1 MAKRLEEILDSCLNT
16 IKKGKSIEYCLGLYP
31 EYAQELE
38 PLLRLALEIDEIP
51 KPEPRKEAVNVML
64 MKIGEA
70 VVEQSERKLVL
81 GKFFSRPFLTKPVLV
96 KLLATILI
104 AIVAVWGMGMLS
116 SRSIPGDILYPIKTT
131 TERVKFTLTRNTEGR
146 AELRLV
152 FADRR
157 LYELLK
163 VLEKRG
169 KLDEYALKALLR
181 ETELALDE
189 AQTIDENEFNLFLA
203 HLDHFNNYTE
213 DVLNQMKPRISEH
226 ECRAI
231 DKAIKVC
238 KSRSKCMMEM
248 KRRRGK
254 NGGSRRWKSGC
265 RWK

>member
-1 MAKRLEEILDSCLNT
+1 MAERLEEILDSCLNAMR
-16 IKKGKSIEYCLGLYP
+16 KGKSIEYCLLLYP

-38 PLLRLALEIDEIP
+38 PLLRLASEIDEIP
-51 KPEPRKEAVNVML
+51 KPEPKKEAVNVML

-70 VVEQSERKLVL
+70 VVEQSEQEPVL
-81 GKFFSRPFLTKPVLV
+81 GKFFRRPFLTKPVLV
-96 KLLATILI
+96 KSLATMLI
-104 AIVAVWGMGMLS
+104 AIIAMWSMGMVS

-146 AELRLV
+146 VELRLV

-163 VLEKRG
+163 VLKKRG
-169 KLDEYALKALLR
+169 TLDEYALKALLR

-189 AQTIDENEFNLFLA
+189 AQTIDENEFKLFLA

-213 DVLNQMKPRISEH
+213 EVLNQMKPRISEH
-226 ECRAI
+226 ECRAV

-238 KSRSKCMMEM
+238 QSRSKCMMEM

-254 NGGSRRWKSGC
+254 NGENRRWKSGC

>member
-1 MAKRLEEILDSCLNT
+1 MAKRLEEILDSCLNA
-16 IKKGKSIEYCLGLYP
+16 IKKGKSIEYCLLLYP
-31 EYAQELE
+31 EHTQELE
-38 PLLRLALEIDEIP
+38 PLLKLALEIDEIP
-51 KPEPRKEAVNVML
+51 KPEPRKEAINVML

-70 VVEQSERKLVL
+70 VVEQSEQEPVL
-81 GKFFSRPFLTKPVLV
+81 GKFFSRPFLSKPVLV
-96 KLLATILI
+96 KSLATMLI
-104 AIVAVWGMGMLS
+104 AIVAVWSMGMVS

-146 AELRLV
+146 AELRLA

-169 KLDEYALKALLR
+169 TLDEYALKALLR
-181 ETELALDE
+181 ETALALDE

-213 DVLNQMKPRISEH
+213 DILNQMKPRISEH
-226 ECRAI
+226 ECRAV
-231 DKAIKVC
+231 DKAIRVC
-238 KSRSKCMMEM
+238 QSRSKCMMEM
-248 KRRRGK
+248 KHRRGK
-254 NGGSRRWKSGC
+254 NGESRQWKSGC